1 MKIGFLIISLFLVF
15 LFTDAYAIL
24 DPPVNL
30 QVTSVTSSS
39 VTLIW
44 DPPKDISSLIGYKI
58 ESRIG
63 SAQYEIIE
71 QNTGNL
77 KTTYSHMD
85 LSENTFYSYRVTAV
99 YENDEVSIPSN
110 EETAYTSTDT
120 EQQVAKDSDG
130 DKIPDNIDD
139 CPLESEN
146 YNEFEDSDGCPD
158 NKPAISEG
166 TATSTVGTVTIAQQE
181 YHTDRKTPIV
191 LELSGNLEEFT
202 IEEPL
207 FFAISSNDD
216 DKSILDYTPQ
226 TFVKNDGRFNYDI
239 TLPILVQDGQYTL
252 QAIYKNEQIGTVT
265 FYVKTK
271 GLEPQISKNP
281 SLEIYGI
288 DQPITFSVINPD
300 YPENA
305 IKIYYWKIMD
315 EDSQVI
321 KPPKNDGS
329 TLNYNFQKFGT
340 YDVKLTVIDNFGN
353 IQHILSDPI
362 TVSSNVFQQQ
372 SDSIPSWIKN
382 NAEWWAAGQ
391 VDDSSFVQ
399 GIQYLIQEGIITIP
413 PTAQGSGSD
422 LNEIPSWIK
431 NNAEWW
437 AAGQVDDSSFVQGI
451 QYLIQEGIMT
461 IQS

>member
-1 MKIGFLIISLFLVF
+1 MKIGFLIMFFFLVF
-15 LFTDAYAIL
+15 LFADAYAIL

-30 QVTSVTSSS
+30 KIIEVTSSS
-39 VTLIW
+39 VTLAW

-77 KTTYSHMD
+77 EATYSHTD
-85 LSENTFYSYRVTAV
+85 LSENVVYSYQVVAV
-99 YENDEVSIPSN
+99 YENDQVSVPSN

-321 KPPKNDGS
+321 KPPKN
-329 TLNYNFQKFGT
+329 
-340 YDVKLTVIDNFGN
+340 
-353 IQHILSDPI
+353 
-362 TVSSNVFQQQ
+362 
-372 SDSIPSWIKN
+372 
-382 NAEWWAAGQ
+382 A
-391 VDDSSFVQ
+391 
-399 GIQYLIQEGIITIP
+399 
-413 PTAQGSGSD
+413 
-422 LNEIPSWIK
+422 
-431 NNAEWW
+431 
-437 AAGQVDDSSFVQGI
+437 
-451 QYLIQEGIMT
+451 
-461 IQS
+461 